1 MSETNVKNRD
11 SLLRPLSAARRAAI
25 AMLLFAVFVV
35 VGEAQAQVNVGVR
48 TSAGSDVL
56 SENDI
61 AVYSVRVS
69 RPPGGATNIDVPFT
83 VTGDAADYE
92 IVTNTGLVLYG
103 STGVI
108 TLQSHQTSRF
118 LQIRIINDTIEEGEE
133 MLTVSLDAS
142 PDYTLGIP
150 AQSIGSSAT
159 TLIRASDLNIQLGFT
174 GARGAI
180 VSEGADNT
188 EFCVGV
194 TNLPPTFGDV
204 RVTVAVNIVEEGTVT
219 SDDAF
224 LTTDTNVMSVADA
237 VVTPE
242 SAVGTLSSVSDRL
255 CFIAVA
261 RRDGRPEN
269 SEMFHM
275 DLSITETM
283 TVVADHN
290 VSLMTS
296 FTRATLE
303 IGDED
308 PIRIGFAENSRAVT
322 VPAGAGVVTL
332 TVAISTPASAIP
344 IERGDFSLVA
354 NTMNGTAIGSTD
366 YVVITD
372 QNIGSFGDTTRSQ
385 PVTITIL
392 DSMVPEAGST
402 FSVALSFPGMPPRD
416 TSIEHGTAIVSIVD
430 NEVRIG
436 FAEDSLTVQEGAGAV
451 TLTVE
456 ISEPAAGAPIVR
468 EDFFLEVSTVDGTA
482 IGSTD
487 YTVLNQNIGP
497 FGDTTR
503 SQSVTITIT
512 DDMAPEDA
520 STFSVV
526 LSIPSGAADAG
537 NIVIV
542 TTMTTVTIVDD
553 DPVTLGFAEDS
564 LAVTV
569 PEGAGEVALTVVIS
583 EPASGAPIDRA
594 DFFIAASTMD
604 GTADAADYGA
614 LTGERIGPFNN
625 TTRSHSVTIAITDDM
640 APEGASTFSVALG
653 LLAGEAPTAAD
664 TVIMPDTAIVTIEDN
679 DEIRLGFAEDSLAV
693 MTPEGAGAVTLT
705 VVISEP
711 ASGAPIERDDF
722 SIVAS
727 TADGTAD
734 GSEYTMLSNATIGPF
749 SSDNRSQSVTIAIT
763 DDMVPEG
770 ASVSTFSVTL
780 AFAPGQTPSNTRIV
794 TGMAI
799 VTIVDDDPVILG
811 FAEDSRAVTW
821 GENSG
826 TVTLSVEISEPA
838 AGTLIDLD
846 DFSIVASTVASSAD
860 SSEYMA
866 FTNRNIGS
874 FGDTNRSLSVMIDIV
889 DDDVTE
895 ASLTTFSVALS
906 FLPGATTPSGVV
918 LDPDTAIISIED
930 DEIVTVGFVFD
941 CCRTG
946 AASLDES
953 AAPRF
958 SLGVI
963 QNGEPATQTIER
975 IVKVDFDFE
984 PMTGDPIG
992 SSDAIGGGTR
1002 DFGACISN
1010 DYCSTSSGTF
1020 FVGGGTAQPHFR
1032 TSQYAIHNDM
1042 VVENDEQYRVVITHP
1057 TDSTALDR
1065 RLLNIN
1071 PSVLTV
1077 TILDDDPLPVGFT
1090 TDSLVVTAPEEA
1102 GVVTLTVA
1110 ISAFGGI
1117 EVTRDICNFSSL
1129 RVSTTGGSAIRGT
1142 DYEVFTDASIA
1153 HSGGDSCSLPI
1164 GIGLPNDFV
1173 PDTPTTF
1180 TVVLSTVDNPN
1191 PEDSVVL
1198 NPDRMMATV
1207 TIIEDDDS
1215 VRLGF
1220 TTDSRN
1226 AMVLEGAGAVTLT
1239 ATILGEPESGALA
1252 DRAAFSIMASTADGS
1267 AADGSEYTMLSDAT
1281 IGPFSDT
1288 ARSHS
1293 IAIAIA
1299 DDMVFDGASTF
1310 SIALAV
1316 PAGTASSDIRIVSEF
1331 GVATVT
1337 IVDDEPVRVGF
1348 TTDSLTVTIGE
1359 SSETATLTVEIIE
1372 PAPDVGIEHVFSI
1385 MANTMAGSAD
1395 GSDYE
1400 ALINESVGLFSSDNR
1415 SVSVEITITDD
1426 MRYEGASTFS
1436 VALATPLADIEIHPD
1451 RAMATITI
1459 VDDDPVRVGFATDS
1473 RIVTV
1478 SENAGAVTLTVVIS
1492 EPASDMP
1499 IEIDDFSIVANTMDG
1514 SADTADYTVLS
1525 DQNIGFFG
1533 NATRSQSVAIAIT
1546 NDIVPEGASTFSV
1559 TLSFP
1564 GAPPQF
1570 AAIDPD
1576 TAIISIVDP
1585 VRIGF
1590 AGDSLM
1596 VQEDAATAD
1605 LTVEISVPEA
1615 GMPVDRADFSLVA
1628 RTMDGTAVGGVDYE
1642 ALDQNIGFGDTT
1654 RSQSVTITIPD
1665 DMVPENASTFSVALS
1680 FPAGV
1685 TTPTDIVI
1693 VTTMTTVTIVD
1704 NDPVTLGFADDSRAV
1719 TVPEGAGEVALTVV
1733 ISEPAS
1739 GAPIDRA
1746 DFFIAASTM
1755 DGTADAADYGALT
1768 NERIGPFNN
1777 TTRSQSVTI
1786 AITDDMAPEGASTFS
1801 VALGLLA
1808 GDAPTAADTV
1818 IMPGTAIVTIE
1829 DNDEIRIGFA
1839 EDSRAVM
1846 VQEGSGTV
1854 TLSVEISEPAAG
1866 VPIERDA
1873 FSLVVST
1880 MDGTATGSSDYV
1892 VITEQMIGPFSSDNR
1907 SQSVTITILDDMA
1920 AEPASTFSVALSF
1933 PPGDAPPP
1941 NIMIED
1947 GTATIDIVDD
1957 DLIRIGFAEDSL
1969 TVPEGAG
1976 AVTLTVAILGVPGSG
1991 ALMTREAFYLVANT
2005 MDGTATGGDDYAVIT
2020 EQRVGPFSDATRSLS
2035 VTIAIPD
2042 DMVPEGAPTFS
2053 VALSFPPGEG
2063 TPPDIAIVPARA
2075 TITIEDDDP
2084 VTIGFAEDFRAVMV
2098 RESSETATLTVV
2110 ISNPA
2115 ADEPLERAFSIVAN
2129 PVDGSAD
2136 GVDDYPV
2143 TSYPVGPFGG
2153 ATRSVSV
2160 EIAIRDDDVPE
2171 EAETFSVVLSLP
2183 SGTADD
2189 GNIVIAPTTATITIE
2204 DEDRVTVGFERTSYV
2219 ESEDVGQFQVCVEVT
2234 SPPLSE
2240 PLDRMFPLSVN
2251 TRESEAANAD
2261 YNPITNQVVGPFSDA
2276 RRRECFAVGITDDT
2290 VIENTER
2297 FSLELSQPSGQAL
2310 SRVDINPDLSTVTI
2324 NDNEE
2329 LLIGWSDP
2337 ALAVFEGDVMVVGTV
2352 SILSTAM
2359 LTRDNIF
2366 VTANTVDGTA
2376 FGSTDYVARTNQL
2389 IGPFSSDTR
2398 SLPVEIGLIDR
2409 ETDDG
2414 TRTFSVTLTAGSGSP
2429 VVNPATLMIA
2439 IRDDPVRVSL
2449 VEPEPGALFIA
2460 AGDEVPQAGLNISTP
2475 RTAPLTV
2482 LWSITSGAA
2491 SMNSA
2496 APEDFVGHSSYPITG
2511 AVVVRSTAAETH
2523 SFDLPGLVEP
2533 TGGDIED
2540 RFFTLTLTGASG
2552 GGLAGGIIT
2561 VMPSFVTLGIAGID
2575 SAPPRFEGLPWAG
2588 GQSRVWLSANEDLA
2602 ILPPSQ
2608 RMDAIEPG
2616 QLAAGAEV
2624 RGFTLD
2630 VRTGPST
2637 GTVTVTSALYH
2648 APRGI
2653 VLELA
2658 RELTVGDGGV
2668 FAVYEYPGD
2677 DANDVPGIF
2686 DRALD
2691 SRTNEIRNQT
2701 TQATI
2706 TINYG
2711 VVADA
2716 DSDGIPDAVE
2726 ARIGS
2731 NPLVAALP
2739 GELPAFA
2746 VDPMREGTELAPAF
2760 IAYSGIREY
2769 GAEVHLG
2776 VSSVSS
2782 TAQTAAT
2789 NIQAYYLS
2797 DTFGYDGGYD
2807 SRISSYGCTG
2817 KFPANYAAMVRAGGC
2832 ETVDWSNVIAD
2843 VSHRI
2848 GWLATS
2854 ANGLWAVDT
2863 TTDSDL
2869 PEQFIRRVPEL
2880 NMDSQRLFTTGNDV
2894 VVRASFD
2901 SAQITAPT
2909 LTLDLSRIPV
2919 GSTVATAET
2928 VAGAGTPPTF
2938 SITSSFSTATTG
2950 TEVWH
2955 ITGLREGAVSR
2966 LWRPSTSV
2974 HPMIRDYSLGLS
2986 TQTTVEVVP
2995 DADGFPPVVGRPQ
3008 LRCLNVVRTVVRLSG
3023 GISTCSI
3030 RIPVRVGSTTE
3041 TRVFTFTVPDVPES
3055 IEIAGSGGTTA
3066 TVMLRYPVVAA
3077 GNPLSD
3083 VLGDADNDGIADAHD
3098 SYSDI
3103 AYLPVAVSMEVSG
3116 TAGARIWQH
3125 IRPVFSGQS
3134 LRLGDSSLA
3143 RAVTASATRDTVAY
3157 NDYAASSFDN
3167 LPSGLSV
3174 VYDFSIFGV
3183 DYAGAGDEG
3192 GLAGVI
3198 IPLPQSLRGQALSL
3212 FKYSDSEAS
3221 GTGAL
3226 RPFSTADGSRYGF
3239 AELSDGGCP
3248 DDDGTNYDFNTG
3260 AVGDCLAVYVVDGG
3274 MNDDDGEINSIVKD
3288 PLGLRIGAA
3297 GGRSRHSGGGFG
3309 LSALAAL
3316 LLLLLVSGRRGAANR
3331 PS

>member
-180 VSEGADNT
+180 VSEGTNT
-188 EFCVGV
+188 DFCVGV

-242 SAVGTLSSVSDRL
+242 SAVGTFSSVSDRL

-269 SEMFHM
+269 SEMFHI

-290 VSLMTS
+290 VSLMTG
-296 FTRATLE
+296 FTRATLQ

-308 PIRIGFAENSRAVT
+308 PIRIGFAEDSRAVT
-322 VPAGAGVVTL
+322 VPAGAGAVTL

-344 IERGDFSLVA
+344 IERGAFSLVA
-354 NTMNGTAIGSTD
+354 NTMDGTAIGSTD

-392 DSMVPEAGST
+392 DSMVQEGGST
-402 FSVALSFPGMPPRD
+402 FSVALSFPGTPPRD

-430 NEVRIG
+430 NEVRLG
-436 FAEDSLTVQEGAGAV
+436 FAEDSLTVQEGAGTVA
-451 TLTVE
+451 LTVE

-526 LSIPSGAADAG
+526 LSLPSGAADAG
-537 NIVIV
+537 SIVIV

-583 EPASGAPIDRA
+583 EPASGAPIERA
-594 DFFIAASTMD
+594 DFFIGASTMD
-604 GTADAADYGA
+604 GTADTADYGA
-614 LTGERIGPFNN
+614 LTNERIGPFNN

-640 APEGASTFSVALG
+640 VPEGASTFSVALG
-653 LLAGEAPTAAD
+653 LLAGEATTATD
-664 TVIMPDTAIVTIEDN
+664 TVIMPGTAIVTIEDN

-711 ASGAPIERDDF
+711 ASGAPIDRDDF

-734 GSEYTMLSNATIGPF
+734 GSEYTMLSNTTIGPF

-770 ASVSTFSVTL
+770 AGVSTFSVTL

-846 DFSIVASTVASSAD
+846 DFSIVANTVASSAD
-860 SSEYMA
+860 GGSEYVA

-874 FGDTNRSLSVMIDIV
+874 FGDTNRRGSVIINIM
-889 DDDVTE
+889 DDDVTG
-895 ASLTTFSVALS
+895 APLTTFTVALS
-906 FLPGATTPSGVV
+906 FPPGVTTPSGVV

-930 DEIVTVGFVFD
+930 NEIVTVGFVFP

-946 AASLDES
+946 AFSLNES
-953 AAPRF
+953 EPPRY

-963 QNGEPATQTIER
+963 QNGEPATEPIER
-975 IVKVDFDFE
+975 TVEVHVDFE
-984 PMTGDPIG
+984 PMTGDSIS
-992 SSDAIGGGTR
+992 SSDAIGGGTSEFDRCISR
-1002 DFGACISN
+1002 DFCNVRIGNVSVGPGGFF
-1010 DYCSTSSGTF
+1010 STTQFSLN
-1020 FVGGGTAQPHFR
+1020 
-1032 TSQYAIHNDM
+1032 NDM
-1042 VVENDEQYRVVITHP
+1042 VVENDEQFRIVLTH
-1057 TDSTALDR
+1057 TTNSTALDR

-1077 TILDDDPLPVGFT
+1077 TIEDNDPLPVGFT

-1117 EVTRDICNFSSL
+1117 EVTRDICDFSSL
-1129 RVSTTGGSAIRGT
+1129 RVSTTGGTAIRGA
-1142 DYEVFTDASIA
+1142 DYEALTDASIVP
-1153 HSGGDSCSLPI
+1153 SGDGSCSLPI
-1164 GIGLPNDFV
+1164 GIGLTNDFV

-1180 TVVLSTVDNPN
+1180 IVVLSAVDNPN

-1226 AMVLEGAGAVTLT
+1226 AMVLEGAGVVTLT

-1348 TTDSLTVTIGE
+1348 TTDSLAVTIGE

-1400 ALINESVGLFSSDNR
+1400 ALSNESVGLFSSDNR

-1426 MRYEGASTFS
+1426 MLYEGASTFS
-1436 VALATPLADIEIHPD
+1436 VALATPLADISIHPD

-1459 VDDDPVRVGFATDS
+1459 VDDDPVRVGFTTDS
-1473 RIVTV
+1473 RAVTV

-1499 IEIDDFSIVANTMDG
+1499 IEIDDFSIVANTMAG
-1514 SADTADYTVLS
+1514 SADGNDYTVLT
-1525 DQNIGFFG
+1525 DQNIGPFG

-1546 NDIVPEGASTFSV
+1546 NDMAPEGASTFSV

-1570 AAIDPD
+1570 AAIDPG

-1768 NERIGPFNN
+1768 NERIGPFNT

-1801 VALGLLA
+1801 VELGLLA
-1808 GDAPTAADTV
+1808 GEAPTAADTV
-1818 IMPGTAIVTIE
+1818 IMPDTAIVTIE
-1829 DNDEIRIGFA
+1829 DNDEIRLGFA

-1854 TLSVEISEPAAG
+1854 TLTVEISEPASGA
-1866 VPIERDA
+1866 PIERDD

-1907 SQSVTITILDDMA
+1907 SQSVTIAILDDMA

-1941 NIMIED
+1941 NVRIED

-1991 ALMTREAFYLVANT
+1991 GLMTREAFYLVANT

-2020 EQRVGPFSDATRSLS
+2020 GQRVGPFSDATRSLS

-2098 RESSETATLTVV
+2098 RESSVTATLTVV

-2115 ADEPLERAFSIVAN
+2115 ADEPLEHAFSIVAN

-2324 NDNEE
+2324 NDDEE

-2398 SLPVEIGLIDR
+2398 SLPVEIGLINR

-2449 VEPEPGALFIA
+2449 VEPEPPALFIA

-2523 SFDLPGLVEP
+2523 SFDLPGLAEP

-2608 RMDAIEPG
+2608 RMDAIEPS

-2658 RELTVGDGGV
+2658 RELTVDDGGV

-2701 TQATI
+2701 TQTTI

-2716 DSDGIPDAVE
+2716 DSDGIPDATE
-2726 ARIGS
+2726 ARLGT

-2746 VDPMREGTELAPAF
+2746 VDPMRGGTELAPAF

-2901 SAQITAPT
+2901 STRIAATT

-2928 VAGAGTPPTF
+2928 ENSVGTPPTF
-2938 SITSSFSTATTG
+2938 SITSSFSTMTTG
-2950 TEVWH
+2950 TEVWG
-2955 ITGLREGAVSR
+2955 ITGLTEAGVSR
-2966 LWRPSTSV
+2966 LWPPSTSV
-2974 HPMIRDYSLGLS
+2974 HPMSGEYSLGLS

-2995 DADGFPPVVGRPQ
+2995 GADGFPPVVGRPQ
-3008 LRCLNVVRTVVRLSG
+3008 LTCDGNAVNVLVTGVACTLEL
-3023 GISTCSI
+3023 
-3030 RIPVRVGSTTE
+3030 PVRVGSTPE
-3041 TRVFTFTVPDVPES
+3041 TRVFTLTAPDDVPES
-3055 IEIAGSGGTTA
+3055 IEVAGSGDTTA

-3077 GNPLSD
+3077 TDPLAMGGAD
-3083 VLGDADNDGIADAHD
+3083 TDNDGIADAHD

-3103 AYLPVAVSMEVSG
+3103 AYLPVSVSMEVSG

-3125 IRPVFSGQS
+3125 IRPVFSGQG
-3134 LRLGDSSLA
+3134 LRAGDSSLA
-3143 RAVTASATRDTVAY
+3143 RVSTASVTRGTVAY
-3157 NDYAASSFDN
+3157 NDYAASNFDN

-3183 DYAGAGDEG
+3183 DYAGAGAEG

-3212 FKYSDSEAS
+3212 FKYSDSGAS

-3260 AVGDCLAVYVVDGG
+3260 AVGDCLVVYVVDGG
-3274 MNDDDGEINSIVKD
+3274 MNDDDGEINSVVKD
-3288 PLGLRIGAA
+3288 PLGLRTGAA
-3297 GGRSRHSGGGFG
+3297 GGGGGRRHSGGGFG